1 MQPAP
6 GPGAGVAAHN
16 SRFAVARRK
25 PEAGEAG
32 PDGMAVDAAALSDE
46 TKRRVEAAKSYIENM
61 YKVQYQNIQE
71 RYAR

>member
-6 GPGAGVAAHN
+6 PTGAGAAPHN
-16 SRFAVARRK
+16 SRFTVARRK
-25 PEAGEAG
+25 PEGEAG
-32 PDGMAVDAAALSDE
+32 AADAGDAELSEE
-46 TKRRVEAAKSYIENM
+46 TKKRVEAAKSYIENM